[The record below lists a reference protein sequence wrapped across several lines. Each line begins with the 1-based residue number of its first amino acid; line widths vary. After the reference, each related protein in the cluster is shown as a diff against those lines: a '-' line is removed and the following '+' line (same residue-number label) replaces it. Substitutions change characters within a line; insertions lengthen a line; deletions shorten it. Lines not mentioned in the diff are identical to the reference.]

1 MRLNIMK
8 DAEAFVLPRRTVV
21 TLLAFQLFGTLMELF
36 SLLLLLPVFQFVQSE
51 GGVAGLIEEHRHWQ
65 WLDVGYSFVGLKPD
79 LAILLVTSFLF
90 LMLRQIFTF
99 IRLRYAANA
108 KETQISVIRSSA
120 FEKFLYADSDYQ
132 DRIEAG
138 GIVNDLTTDLQRAAD
153 YLFGS
158 IMLAGMVIVFVVYV
172 CGLFALSAPM
182 TLTALLVFG
191 VATLAL
197 QRQMK
202 KSAATGADVVD
213 ANQRMSSFLMER
225 LRLAR
230 LIRLM
235 GMEQVESE
243 QMRALTER
251 QRDRLVYLFT
261 LLASVDFIIEPL
273 VIGAAFVFIYMS
285 ISVFGTPIETIG
297 LFLLIVLRLL
307 PVVKEIART
316 RQANRASRVAFNMVW
331 DRLVQMDAAREDR
344 GGTKVFATVGKGIA
358 FENLVFKYAARPDA
372 PALDG
377 VTVNIEAGQLTA
389 IVGPSGAGKSTLF
402 DMIPRLRHPSS
413 GQILIDGADIE
424 GFDLVSLRSGIA
436 YAPQSPQ
443 VFNVPLIEHIRYGK
457 PDATMEE
464 IREAA
469 RRANAA
475 SFIEGLPEEY
485 ATLAG
490 DGGAGL
496 SGGQR
501 QRLDLARA
509 LVRRAPILLLD
520 EPTSNLDADSE
531 ALFRDALGRIRE
543 DTDITVLVI
552 AHRLSTVT
560 MADKIVVME
569 AGKVIAQGSHDELVS
584 EGGWYAD
591 AFVKQGGDRNV
602 SRPVQPISEPSI
614 SEASHN
620 A

>member
-1 MRLNIMK
+1 MPLNILK
-8 DAEAFVLPRRTVV
+8 EAEAFVLPQRIVV
-21 TLLAFQLFGTLMELF
+21 TLLAFKLFGTLMELF
-36 SLLLLLPVFQFVQSE
+36 SLLLLLPVFQFVQS
-51 GGVAGLIEEHRHWQ
+51 GGDVAGLIEQHRHWQ
-65 WLDVGYSFVGLKPD
+65 WLKVGYSFFGLKPD

-90 LMLRQIFTF
+90 LILRQIFTF
-99 IRLRYAANA
+99 VRLRYQANA
-108 KETQISVIRSSA
+108 KETQISVIRSGA
-120 FEKFLYADSDYQ
+120 FEKYLYADSDYQ
-132 DRIEAG
+132 DRVEAG

-158 IMLAGMVIVFVVYV
+158 IMLAGMLVVFTVYV
-172 CGLFALSAPM
+172 SGLFVLSAPM
-182 TLTALLVFG
+182 TLTALLVFA

-197 QRQMK
+197 HTQMK
-202 KSAATGADVVD
+202 KSSATGADVVE
-213 ANQRMSSFLMER
+213 ANQRMSSFLIER

-230 LIRLM
+230 LIRLV
-235 GMEQVESE
+235 GMEKAESE

-273 VIGAAFVFIYMS
+273 VIGAAFVFIYVS

-316 RQANRASRVAFNMVW
+316 RQANRASRVAFNMVRE
-331 DRLVQMDAAREDR
+331 RLDQMEAAREDQ
-344 GGTKVFATVGKGIA
+344 GGGKVFATVGQGIV
-358 FENLVFKYAARPDA
+358 FEDLVFRYASRPDA

-377 VTVNIEAGQLTA
+377 VTLNIEPGQLTA

-402 DMIPRLRHPSS
+402 DMIPRLRHPTS
-413 GQILIDGADIE
+413 GQILIDGTDIE
-424 GFDLVSLRSGIA
+424 DFDLAGLRGGIA

-443 VFNVPLIEHIRYGK
+443 VFNVPLFEHIRYGK
-457 PDATMEE
+457 PDATDAE
-464 IREAA
+464 IRKAA

-475 SFIEGLPEEY
+475 SFIESLPEEY

-490 DGGAGL
+490 DGGLGL

-509 LVRRAPILLLD
+509 LVRHAPVLLLD

-531 ALFRDALGRIRE
+531 ALFRDALSRIRE
-543 DTDITVLVI
+543 ETDITVVVI

-569 AGKVIAQGSHDELVS
+569 AGKVTAQGSHDKLVS
-584 EGGWYAD
+584 AGGWYAD
-591 AFVKQGGDRNV
+591 AFVKQGGDRTA
-602 SRPVQPISEPSI
+602 SRSLQPT
-614 SEASHN
+614 SHP
-620 A
+620 